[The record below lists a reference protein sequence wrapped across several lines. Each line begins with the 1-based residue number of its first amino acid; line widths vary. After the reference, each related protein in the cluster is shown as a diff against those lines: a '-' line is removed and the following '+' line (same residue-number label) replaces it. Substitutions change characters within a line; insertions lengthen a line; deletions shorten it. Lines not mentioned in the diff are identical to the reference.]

1 MKTFKTL
8 AIFATALTL
17 ALSFG
22 TFAACGGDKDNSSSN
37 SSSPTESSTIETNE
51 NVYTFIVKNADGI
64 AAQNVSVQLCTY
76 KADGVTID
84 ACYAPVA
91 VDANG
96 ISVYEPQ
103 GGFPGAGIYEIHLLD
118 DMNNAIEFDGPT
130 QTTAEYGEITLTL
143 KN

>member
-1 MKTFKTL
+1 MKTFKKL

-17 ALSFG
+17 AFSFG
-22 TFAACGGDKDNSSSN
+22 AFAACGGGDKDNSSN
-37 SSSPTESSTIETNE
+37 SSPTESSTPTENVNE
-51 NVYTFIVKNADGI
+51 NAYTFIVKNADGS

-76 KADGVTID
+76 NATYN

-103 GGFPGAGIYEIHLLD
+103 SGFPGAGIYEIHLLD
-118 DMNNAIEFDGPT
+118 DMNNQVEFDGPT